1 MILVNLRELANATLS
16 DPKWQAI
23 WYLTNSVFT
32 ALTCLALSRWGYLPW
47 DDVTALLLGFFVPL
61 GVYGFKSINGWYRYK
76 GRYGLYAI
84 TERNFELALEL
95 IEKEEWV
102 EVLRYLDFILKV
114 MPGHTRSLYFSA
126 VCKEQLG
133 DSVGAATSI
142 TEYLKGNP
150 SDEEAIVLS
159 ERVASKIS

>member
-1 MILVNLRELANATLS
+1 MILVNLRELTNATLS

-61 GVYGFKSINGWYRYK
+61 GVYGFKSINGWYRYQ

-84 TERNFELALEL
+84 TERNFEVALEL
-95 IEKEEWV
+95 IEKEVWV
-102 EVLRYLDFILKV
+102 EALRYLDYILKV
-114 MPGHTRSLYFSA
+114 MPGHTRSLYYSS
-126 VCKEQLG
+126 VCREQQG

-142 TEYLKGNP
+142 AEYLKGNP
-150 SDEEAIVLS
+150 SDEDALALS

>member
-1 MILVNLRELANATLS
+1 MIHVNLRGLSNATLS
-16 DPKWQAI
+16 NPKWQAI
-23 WYLTNSVFT
+23 WYLTNSIFA

-76 GRYGLYAI
+76 GRYGMYAVS
-84 TERNFELALEL
+84 ERNFELALEL
-95 IEKEEWV
+95 TEKEEWV
-102 EVLRYLDFILKV
+102 ESLRFLDFVLKV
-114 MPGHTRSLYFSA
+114 MSGHTRALYFSA

-142 TEYLKGNP
+142 AEYLKENP
-150 SDEEAIVLS
+150 SDEEALVLS
-159 ERVASKIS
+159 DRVASKIN